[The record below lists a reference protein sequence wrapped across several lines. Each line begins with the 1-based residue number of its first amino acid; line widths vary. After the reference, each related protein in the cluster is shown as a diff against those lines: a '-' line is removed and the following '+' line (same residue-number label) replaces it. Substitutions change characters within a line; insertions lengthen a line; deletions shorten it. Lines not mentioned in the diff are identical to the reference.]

1 MSDDLVYFLSS
12 LDSEL
17 LKQVRKCSF
26 IDQVFFDSGK
36 KCALARVEPP
46 IIGQPFG
53 ILEDIDKIIITNRHE
68 GEDVYDVVEFPC
80 FVFVCIPT
88 VDTLSEIQTKDDLRI
103 LAWGELY
110 RTYSDAENHVFD

>member
-1 MSDDLVYFLSS
+1 M
-12 LDSEL
+12 
-17 LKQVRKCSF
+17 
-26 IDQVFFDSGK
+26 
-36 KCALARVEPP
+36 
-46 IIGQPFG
+46 
-53 ILEDIDKIIITNRHE
+53 
-68 GEDVYDVVEFPC
+68 VEFPC